1 MTITRWKIAA
11 VVVLFLAVG
20 YRLSVQPPSGPTYE
34 ETVARRRA
42 AKQEAS
48 DLLDR
53 IRSAKS
59 RMQQTSGVF
68 NVAIMNALEADR
80 ADPKPVRDA
89 HAATLELLRQLQ
101 QEWAAL
107 PRMSSEVSANLSGD
121 YKVYLDWQEQVYA
134 NEFAGIVETIED
146 PRASKIE
153 RYNRVQSVL
162 HEQFAAER
170 PKNERQRKLLRALR
184 SEFQILN

>member
-1 MTITRWKIAA
+1 
-11 VVVLFLAVG
+11 
-20 YRLSVQPPSGPTYE
+20 
-34 ETVARRRA
+34 
-42 AKQEAS
+42 
-48 DLLDR
+48 
-53 IRSAKS
+53 
-59 RMQQTSGVF
+59 
-68 NVAIMNALEADR
+68 
-80 ADPKPVRDA
+80 
-89 HAATLELLRQLQ
+89 
-101 QEWAAL
+101 
-107 PRMSSEVSANLSGD
+107 MSSEVSANLSGD